1 MRKAD
6 KEYIDSL
13 TDQEVVAAIL
23 DRDEYVPNCL
33 FMNSFSN
40 NLIATIDRWAC
51 IILVPYPFSSRVN

>member
-1 MRKAD
+1 MREAD

-40 NLIATIDRWAC
+40 NLIATIDR
-51 IILVPYPFSSRVN
+51 